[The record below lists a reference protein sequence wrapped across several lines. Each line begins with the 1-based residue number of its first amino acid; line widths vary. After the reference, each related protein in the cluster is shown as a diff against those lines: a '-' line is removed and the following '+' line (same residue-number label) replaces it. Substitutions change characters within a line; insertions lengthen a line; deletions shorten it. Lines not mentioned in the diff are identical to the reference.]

1 MSASHLVRVLVC
13 AGASLTLSAAL
24 SCSAVSSVNQAPC
37 TDIDDCRSGFGLGWS
52 CNEESGF
59 CEEVE
64 LNSLCTPYPEDLL
77 TDADKYPGDTIL
89 FATLLDGVG
98 DAQMVNSANL
108 AVNQVNTVDG
118 GKLDGRAFGMINC
131 TYGDDSNT
139 DEQIAKARE
148 ASRYAVDA
156 FGVQAIIGPGTSS
169 LALEVWDEVKDEVLI
184 VSPSATSDTLT
195 YIDGTM
201 KGPQNPGLFWRSA
214 PPDSGIARKMAEIL
228 VNENHD
234 KLGFIYKNTAYGENL
249 ADLFNKSL
257 LELAPG
263 AELLTFSY
271 DDSTY
276 GEAVTDL
283 AAQTDLDTI
292 IFIADS
298 NPDVVTFLGSAAGAD
313 MSSSLGSAPLMLG
326 DAAFSQ
332 TNVLDMIVGQPAG
345 DVATSRVRLVVP
357 KAPSNTVFATFAEN
371 YSKEY
376 GESPASNGY
385 TAESYDA
392 AWMAIFGAAWSLGN
406 EGGIRPLGMA
416 AGLHFISDPNAQLFE
431 IKPGQWAGIRGALT
445 GGAAINISGA
455 SGDLDFDSATE
466 ETTGEVELYR
476 IVNVSGGLGYETIE
490 L

>member
-24 SCSAVSSVNQAPC
+24 GCSAVSNVDQTPC
-37 TDIDDCRSGFGLGWS
+37 TDIDDCRTGFGLGWT
-52 CNEESGF
+52 CNEGSGF

-77 TDADKYPGDTIL
+77 TNADKYPGDTIL

-118 GKLDGRAFGMINC
+118 GKLEGRAFGMINC

-139 DEQIAKARE
+139 DEQISKARE

-169 LALEVWDEVKDEVLI
+169 LALEVWEEVQDEVLI

-228 VNENHD
+228 VNDGHD
-234 KLGFIYKNTAYGENL
+234 KLGFIYKNTAYGQNL

-257 LELAPG
+257 TELAPG
-263 AELLTFSY
+263 SVELLTFSY

-276 GEAVTDL
+276 GEAVTAI
-283 AAQTDLDTI
+283 AAYNDLDTI

-298 NPDVVTFLGSAAGAD
+298 NNDVVTFLGSAAGEFGIWASD
-313 MSSSLGSAPLMLG
+313 GTAPGTELLARLAW
-326 DAAFSQ
+326 DRAEVAAYAMEEELAWQ
-332 TNVLDMIVGQPAG
+332 W
-345 DVATSRVRLVVP
+345 VRLARIAGSSVRERIHSSTKSGVCSRA
-357 KAPSNTVFATFAEN
+357 KRLRA
-371 YSKEY
+371 
-376 GESPASNGY
+376 ASDR
-385 TAESYDA
+385 S
-392 AWMAIFGAAWSLGN
+392 W
-406 EGGIRPLGMA
+406 
-416 AGLHFISDPNAQLFE
+416 
-431 IKPGQWAGIRGALT
+431 
-445 GGAAINISGA
+445 
-455 SGDLDFDSATE
+455 
-466 ETTGEVELYR
+466 
-476 IVNVSGGLGYETIE
+476 
-490 L
+490 